1 MAESSSDRAYTM
13 GRSKEETERLIQ
25 QSGLYED
32 ITGRLLRDAGLF
44 TGMKVLDIGSGAGD
58 VAFAA
63 AELVGS
69 EGEVLGVDMNPEIL
83 ETARTR
89 AQAAGLT
96 NVQFVAGDAQTLG
109 LPNDFDALIGRL
121 VLMYLPDPVATLKQL
136 ATHLRPG
143 GIVAFQE
150 VDFTTYS
157 SIARPDTPMMNQL
170 AEWGVEVFRRSG
182 ANVGMGLDLYST
194 FVDAGLPEP
203 SLQYTAPVGGPEA
216 WIGYQFIANAF
227 RSILPLLERFGIATA
242 EEVDLETLAQQLRAE
257 VVASKRP
264 LILAA
269 AYHGLGATPNVKL
282 LVGFGVLIDRRL
294 GCFISDLR

>member
-1 MAESSSDRAYTM
+1 MADNERTYTM

-69 EGEVLGVDMNPEIL
+69 EGEVVGVDMNPEIL
-83 ETARTR
+83 ETARAR
-89 AQAAGLT
+89 AQAAGLA
-96 NVQFVAGDAQTLG
+96 NVQFVAGDVQTLD

-121 VLMYLPDPVATLKQL
+121 ILLYLPDPVATLKQL
-136 ATHLRPG
+136 TTRLRPG
-143 GIVAFQE
+143 GIVAFQDVE
-150 VDFTTYS
+150 FSVYS
-157 SIARPDTPMMNQL
+157 SITRPEIPIMSQL

-182 ANVGMGLDLYST
+182 ANVGMGLDLYGA

-203 SLQYTAPVGGPEA
+203 SLQYTAPVGGPET
-216 WIGYQFIANAF
+216 WGGYQFIAAAF
-227 RSILPLLERFGIATA
+227 RSLLPLLEAYGIATA
-242 EEVDLETLAQQLRAE
+242 EEVDLDTLAARLRAE

-264 LILAA
+264 LILPPHVTAWA
-269 AYHGLGATPNVKL
+269 QLPT
-282 LVGFGVLIDRRL
+282 
-294 GCFISDLR
+294 

>member
-1 MAESSSDRAYTM
+1 MADNQRTYTM

-25 QSGLYED
+25 QSGLYEG

-89 AQAAGLT
+89 AEAAGLA
-96 NVQFVAGDAQTLG
+96 NVQFVAGDAQTLD

-136 ATHLRPG
+136 ATRLRPG
-143 GIVAFQE
+143 GIIAFQE
-150 VDFTTYS
+150 AEFSIYP
-157 SIARPDTPMMNQL
+157 SIARPDTPMLNQL
-170 AEWGVEVFRRSG
+170 AEWGLEAFRRSG

-203 SLQYTAPVGGPEA
+203 SLQYSAPVGGPEA
-216 WIGYQFIANAF
+216 WIGYQFIAAAF
-227 RSILPLLERFGIATA
+227 RSLLPLLERFEIATA
-242 EEVDLETLAQQLRAE
+242 EEVDLDTLAQRLRTE

-264 LILAA
+264 LILPPHVTAWA
-269 AYHGLGATPNVKL
+269 QLPT
-282 LVGFGVLIDRRL
+282 
-294 GCFISDLR
+294 

>member
-1 MAESSSDRAYTM
+1 MAHNERTYTM
-13 GRSKEETERLIQ
+13 GRSQEETDRLIQ

-58 VAFAA
+58 VAMAA
-63 AELVGS
+63 AQLVGS
-69 EGEVLGVDMNPEIL
+69 EGEVVGVDMNPEIL
-83 ETARTR
+83 ETARAR
-89 AQAAGLT
+89 AQAAGLS
-96 NVQFVAGDAQTLG
+96 NVQFMAGDAQTLD

-150 VDFTTYS
+150 VEFSAYA
-157 SIARPDTPMMNQL
+157 SIAHPETPMMNQL

-182 ANVGMGLDLYST
+182 AHVSMGLDLYKT

-203 SLQYTAPVGGPEA
+203 SLQYSAPVGGPET
-216 WIGYQFIANAF
+216 WIGYQFITAAF
-227 RSILPLLERFGIATA
+227 QSLLPLLERFEIATA
-242 EEVDLETLAQQLRAE
+242 EEVDLDTLAARLRAE

-264 LILAA
+264 VMLPPHVTAWAQLP
-269 AYHGLGATPNVKL
+269 T
-282 LVGFGVLIDRRL
+282 
-294 GCFISDLR
+294 

>member
-1 MAESSSDRAYTM
+1 MVDNERTYTM
-13 GRSKEETERLIQ
+13 GRSQEETERLIQ
-25 QSGLYED
+25 QAGLYED

-69 EGEVLGVDMNPEIL
+69 EGEVIGVDMNPEIL

-89 AQAAGLT
+89 AQAAGLA
-96 NVQFVAGDAQTLG
+96 NVQFVAEDVQTLD

-121 VLMYLPDPVATLKQL
+121 VLLYLPDPVATLKQL

-143 GIVAFQE
+143 GIVAFQDVE
-150 VDFTTYS
+150 FSVYS
-157 SIARPDTPMMNQL
+157 SIAHPETPIMNQL

-203 SLQYTAPVGGPEA
+203 TLQYSAPVGGPET
-216 WIGYQFIANAF
+216 WGGYQFIAAAF
-227 RSILPLLERFGIATA
+227 QSLLPLLERFEIATA
-242 EEVDLETLAQQLRAE
+242 EEVDLDTLAQRLRAE

-264 LILAA
+264 LILPPHITAWA
-269 AYHGLGATPNVKL
+269 QLPA
-282 LVGFGVLIDRRL
+282 
-294 GCFISDLR
+294 

>member
-1 MAESSSDRAYTM
+1 MAESNSDRAYTM

-58 VAFAA
+58 VTFAA

-89 AQAAGLT
+89 AQAAGLA
-96 NVQFVAGDAQTLG
+96 NVQFVAGDAQTLD

-121 VLMYLPDPVATLKQL
+121 VLMYLPNPVDTLKQL
-136 ATHLRPG
+136 ATRLRPG

-157 SIARPDTPMMNQL
+157 SIARPETPMMNQL

-203 SLQYTAPVGGPEA
+203 SLQYTAPVGGPET
-216 WIGYQFIANAF
+216 WIGYQFIAAAF
-227 RSILPLLERFGIATA
+227 RSILPLLERFEIATA
-242 EEVDLETLAQQLRAE
+242 EEVDLDTLAQRLRAE
-257 VVASKRP
+257 VIASKRP
-264 LILAA
+264 LILPPHITAWA
-269 AYHGLGATPNVKL
+269 QLPT
-282 LVGFGVLIDRRL
+282 
-294 GCFISDLR
+294 

>member
-1 MAESSSDRAYTM
+1 MADNERTYTM
-13 GRSKEETERLIQ
+13 GRSQEETERLIQ
-25 QSGLYED
+25 RSRLYED

-69 EGEVLGVDMNPEIL
+69 EGAVLGVDMNPEIL

-96 NVQFVAGDAQTLG
+96 NVQFVAGDVQTLD

-121 VLMYLPDPVATLKQL
+121 VLLYLPDPVATLKQL
-136 ATHLRPG
+136 ATRLRPG
-143 GIVAFQE
+143 GIIAFQDIE
-150 VDFTTYS
+150 FSVYS
-157 SIARPDTPMMNQL
+157 SIARPETPIMNQL

-182 ANVGMGLDLYST
+182 AHVEMGLDLYGT

-203 SLQYTAPVGGPEA
+203 ALRYAAPMGGPEA
-216 WIGYQFIANAF
+216 WIGYQFMEDAF

-242 EEVDLETLAQQLRAE
+242 EEVDLDTLAQRLRAE

-264 LILAA
+264 LMLPPHITAWAQLP
-269 AYHGLGATPNVKL
+269 T
-282 LVGFGVLIDRRL
+282 
-294 GCFISDLR
+294 

>member
-1 MAESSSDRAYTM
+1 MSSSNSDRAYTM

-32 ITGRLLRDAGLF
+32 ITRRLLADAGLF

-83 ETARTR
+83 ETARAR
-89 AQAAGLT
+89 AEAAGLA
-96 NVQFVAGDAQTLG
+96 NVQFVAGDAQTLD

-121 VLMYLPDPVATLKQL
+121 VLMYLPDPVDTLKQL

-150 VDFTTYS
+150 VEFSTYS
-157 SIARPDTPMMNQL
+157 SIARPETPMMNQL

-203 SLQYTAPVGGPEA
+203 SLQYSAPVGGPET

-227 RSILPLLERFGIATA
+227 RSILPLLEAFGLATA
-242 EEVDLETLAQQLRAE
+242 EEVDLDTLAQRLRAE

-264 LILAA
+264 LILPPHITAWA
-269 AYHGLGATPNVKL
+269 QLPT
-282 LVGFGVLIDRRL
+282 
-294 GCFISDLR
+294 

>member
-157 SIARPDTPMMNQL
+157 SIARPETPMMNQL

-264 LILAA
+264 LILPPHITAWA
-269 AYHGLGATPNVKL
+269 QLPT
-282 LVGFGVLIDRRL
+282 
-294 GCFISDLR
+294 

>member
-1 MAESSSDRAYTM
+1 MAESNSDRAYTM

-58 VAFAA
+58 VTFAA

-89 AQAAGLT
+89 ARTAGLA

-121 VLMYLPDPVATLKQL
+121 VLMYLPNPVDTLKQL
-136 ATHLRPG
+136 ATRLRPG

-157 SIARPDTPMMNQL
+157 SIARPETPMMNQL

-203 SLQYTAPVGGPEA
+203 SLQYTAPVGGPET
-216 WIGYQFIANAF
+216 WIGYQFIAAAF
-227 RSILPLLERFGIATA
+227 RSILPLLERFEIATA
-242 EEVDLETLAQQLRAE
+242 EEVDLDTLAQRLRAE

-264 LILAA
+264 LILPPHITAWA
-269 AYHGLGATPNVKL
+269 QLPT
-282 LVGFGVLIDRRL
+282 
-294 GCFISDLR
+294 

>member
-83 ETARTR
+83 ETAQTR

-96 NVQFVAGDAQTLG
+96 NVQFVAGDAQTLD
-109 LPNDFDALIGRL
+109 LSNDFDALIGRL
-121 VLMYLPDPVATLKQL
+121 VLMYLPNPVDTLKQL

-150 VDFTTYS
+150 VEFSTYS

-170 AEWGVEVFRRSG
+170 VEWGVEVFRRSG
-182 ANVGMGLDLYST
+182 ANVGMGLDLYGT

-203 SLQYTAPVGGPEA
+203 TLQYSAPVGGPGT
-216 WIGYQFIANAF
+216 WIGYQFIAAAF
-227 RSILPLLERFGIATA
+227 QSLLPLLERFEIATA
-242 EEVDLETLAQQLRAE
+242 EEVDLDTLAQRLRAE

-264 LILAA
+264 LILPPHITAWA
-269 AYHGLGATPNVKL
+269 QLPT
-282 LVGFGVLIDRRL
+282 
-294 GCFISDLR
+294 

>member
-1 MAESSSDRAYTM
+1 MADNERTYTM

-32 ITGRLLRDAGLF
+32 ITGRLLKDAGLF

-89 AQAAGLT
+89 AEAAGLA
-96 NVQFVAGDAQTLG
+96 NVQFMAGDVQTLD
-109 LPNDFDALIGRL
+109 LSNDFDALIGRL
-121 VLMYLPDPVATLKQL
+121 VLTYLPDPAATLKQL

-150 VDFTTYS
+150 AEFSAYS
-157 SIARPDTPMMNQL
+157 AIARPDTPMMNQL

-203 SLQYTAPVGGPEA
+203 SLQYSAPVGGPET
-216 WIGYQFIANAF
+216 WIGYQFIAAAF
-227 RSILPLLERFGIATA
+227 QSLLPLLERFGIATA
-242 EEVDLETLAQQLRAE
+242 EEIDLDTLAQRLRAE

-264 LILAA
+264 LILPPHITAWVQ
-269 AYHGLGATPNVKL
+269 LPT
-282 LVGFGVLIDRRL
+282 
-294 GCFISDLR
+294 

>member
-1 MAESSSDRAYTM
+1 MSSSNGDRAYTM

-32 ITGRLLRDAGLF
+32 ITRRLLADAGLF

-63 AELVGS
+63 VELVGS

-83 ETARTR
+83 ETARAR
-89 AQAAGLT
+89 AEAAGLA
-96 NVQFVAGDAQTLG
+96 NVQFMAGDTQTLD

-150 VDFTTYS
+150 VEFSTYS
-157 SIARPDTPMMNQL
+157 SIARPETPMMNQL

-182 ANVGMGLDLYST
+182 ANVGMGLDLYGT

-203 SLQYTAPVGGPEA
+203 SLQYAAPVGGPETR
-216 WIGYQFIANAF
+216 IGYQFIANAF
-227 RSILPLLERFGIATA
+227 RSILPLLEALGVATA
-242 EEVDLETLAQQLRAE
+242 EEVNLETLAQRLRAE

-264 LILAA
+264 LILPPHITAWA
-269 AYHGLGATPNVKL
+269 QLPT
-282 LVGFGVLIDRRL
+282 
-294 GCFISDLR
+294 

>member
-1 MAESSSDRAYTM
+1 MADNERTYTM

-89 AQAAGLT
+89 AQAAGLA
-96 NVQFVAGDAQTLG
+96 NVQFVTEDVQTLD

-121 VLMYLPDPVATLKQL
+121 VLLYLPDPVATLKQL

-143 GIVAFQE
+143 GIVAFQDAE
-150 VDFTTYS
+150 FSVYS
-157 SIARPDTPMMNQL
+157 SIAHPETPIMNQL

-203 SLQYTAPVGGPEA
+203 TLQYSAPVGGPET
-216 WIGYQFIANAF
+216 WGGYQFIAAAF
-227 RSILPLLERFGIATA
+227 QSLLPLLERFEIATA
-242 EEVDLETLAQQLRAE
+242 EEVDLDTLAQRLRAE

-264 LILAA
+264 LILPPHITAWA
-269 AYHGLGATPNVKL
+269 QLPT
-282 LVGFGVLIDRRL
+282 
-294 GCFISDLR
+294 

>member
-1 MAESSSDRAYTM
+1 MSSSNSDRAYTM

-32 ITGRLLRDAGLF
+32 TTRRLLADAGLF

-83 ETARTR
+83 ETARAR
-89 AQAAGLT
+89 AEAAGLA
-96 NVQFVAGDAQTLG
+96 NVQFVAGDAQTLD

-121 VLMYLPDPVATLKQL
+121 VLMYLPDPVDTLKQL

-150 VDFTTYS
+150 VEFSTYS
-157 SIARPDTPMMNQL
+157 SIARPETPMMNQL

-203 SLQYTAPVGGPEA
+203 SLQYSAPVGGPET

-227 RSILPLLERFGIATA
+227 RSILPLLEAFGLATA
-242 EEVDLETLAQQLRAE
+242 EEVDLDTLAQRLRAE

-264 LILAA
+264 LILPPHITAWA
-269 AYHGLGATPNVKL
+269 QLPT
-282 LVGFGVLIDRRL
+282 
-294 GCFISDLR
+294 

>member
-13 GRSKEETERLIQ
+13 GRSQEETERLIQ

-69 EGEVLGVDMNPEIL
+69 KGEVLGVDMNPEIL

-89 AQAAGLT
+89 AEAAGLA
-96 NVQFVAGDAQTLG
+96 NVQFVAGDAQALD

-121 VLMYLPDPVATLKQL
+121 VLMYLPNPTETLKQL
-136 ATHLRPG
+136 ATHLCPG

-150 VDFTTYS
+150 VEFSTYS

-203 SLQYTAPVGGPEA
+203 SLQYSAPVGGPET
-216 WIGYQFIANAF
+216 WIGYQFITAAF
-227 RSILPLLERFGIATA
+227 QSILPLLERFEIATA
-242 EEVDLETLAQQLRAE
+242 EEVDLDTLAQRLRAE

-264 LILAA
+264 LILPPHITAWA
-269 AYHGLGATPNVKL
+269 QLPT
-282 LVGFGVLIDRRL
+282 
-294 GCFISDLR
+294 

>member
-1 MAESSSDRAYTM
+1 MADNERTYTM

-89 AQAAGLT
+89 AEAAGLA
-96 NVQFVAGDAQTLG
+96 NVQFVAGDAQTLD

-121 VLMYLPDPVATLKQL
+121 VLMYLPNPTETLKQL

-150 VDFTTYS
+150 VEFSTYS

-170 AEWGVEVFRRSG
+170 VEWGVEVFRRSG
-182 ANVGMGLDLYST
+182 ANIGMGLDLYGT

-203 SLQYTAPVGGPEA
+203 SLQYSAPVGGPET
-216 WIGYQFIANAF
+216 WIGYQFIAAAF
-227 RSILPLLERFGIATA
+227 QSLLPLLEGYGIATA
-242 EEVDLETLAQQLRAE
+242 EEVDLDTLAQRLRAE

-264 LILAA
+264 LILPPHITAWVQ
-269 AYHGLGATPNVKL
+269 LPT
-282 LVGFGVLIDRRL
+282 
-294 GCFISDLR
+294 

>member
-1 MAESSSDRAYTM
+1 MADNERTYTM

-89 AQAAGLT
+89 AQATGLA
-96 NVQFVAGDAQTLG
+96 NVQFVAGDAQVLD

-143 GIVAFQE
+143 GIIAFQE
-150 VDFTTYS
+150 VEFSAYS
-157 SIARPDTPMMNQL
+157 SVANPETPMMNQL

-182 ANVGMGLDLYST
+182 ARVSMGLDLYAT

-203 SLQYTAPVGGPEA
+203 SLQYSAPLGGPET

-227 RSILPLLERFGIATA
+227 RSILPLLERFEIATA
-242 EEVDLETLAQQLRAE
+242 EDIDLDTLAQRLRAE

-264 LILAA
+264 LMLPPHITAWAQLP
-269 AYHGLGATPNVKL
+269 T
-282 LVGFGVLIDRRL
+282 
-294 GCFISDLR
+294 

>member
-69 EGEVLGVDMNPEIL
+69 EGEVLGVDTNPEIL
-83 ETARTR
+83 ETARAR
-89 AQAAGLT
+89 AQAAGLA
-96 NVQFVAGDAQTLG
+96 NVQFVAGDVQTLD
-109 LPNDFDALIGRL
+109 LANDFDALIGRL
-121 VLMYLPDPVATLKQL
+121 VLTYLPDPAATLKQL
-136 ATHLRPG
+136 ATHLRPR

-150 VDFTTYS
+150 VEFSTYS
-157 SIARPDTPMMNQL
+157 SIAHPDTPMMNQL

-182 ANVGMGLDLYST
+182 ANVGMGLDLYGT

-203 SLQYTAPVGGPEA
+203 TLQYTAPMGGPGTWA
-216 WIGYQFIANAF
+216 GYQFIAHSF
-227 RSILPLLERFGIATA
+227 QSILPLLEAFGIATA
-242 EEVDLETLAQQLRAE
+242 EDVNLETLAERLRAE

-264 LILAA
+264 L
-269 AYHGLGATPNVKL
+269 
-282 LVGFGVLIDRRL
+282 VLPPHITAWAQL
-294 GCFISDLR
+294 PT

>member
-1 MAESSSDRAYTM
+1 MSSSNSDRAYTM

-32 ITGRLLRDAGLF
+32 ITRRLLADAGFF

-83 ETARTR
+83 ETARAR
-89 AQAAGLT
+89 AEAAGLA
-96 NVQFVAGDAQTLG
+96 NVQFVAGDAQTLD

-150 VDFTTYS
+150 VEFSTYS
-157 SIARPDTPMMNQL
+157 SIARPETPMMNQL

-182 ANVGMGLDLYST
+182 ANVGMGLDLYAT

-203 SLQYTAPVGGPEA
+203 ALRYVAPVGGPET

-227 RSILPLLERFGIATA
+227 RSILPLLEALGIATA
-242 EEVDLETLAQQLRAE
+242 EEVNLETLAQRLRAE

-264 LILAA
+264 LILPPHITAWA
-269 AYHGLGATPNVKL
+269 QLPT
-282 LVGFGVLIDRRL
+282 
-294 GCFISDLR
+294 

>member
-1 MAESSSDRAYTM
+1 MADNQRTYTM

-32 ITGRLLRDAGLF
+32 ITGRFLRDAGLF

-89 AQAAGLT
+89 AQAAGLA
-96 NVQFVAGDAQTLG
+96 NVQFVAGDAQTLD

-121 VLMYLPDPVATLKQL
+121 VLMYQPDPVETLKQL
-136 ATHLRPG
+136 ATRLRPG

-150 VDFTTYS
+150 AEFSAYA
-157 SIARPDTPMMNQL
+157 SIAHPETPVMNQL

-203 SLQYTAPVGGPEA
+203 SLQYSAPLGGPET
-216 WIGYQFIANAF
+216 WIGYQFIVAAF
-227 RSILPLLERFGIATA
+227 RSILPLLERFEIATA
-242 EEVDLETLAQQLRAE
+242 EEVDLETLAQRLRTE

-264 LILAA
+264 LMLPPHITAWAQLP
-269 AYHGLGATPNVKL
+269 T
-282 LVGFGVLIDRRL
+282 
-294 GCFISDLR
+294 

>member
-1 MAESSSDRAYTM
+1 MADNQRIYTM
-13 GRSKEETERLIQ
+13 GRSTEETERLIQ
-25 QSGLYED
+25 QAGLYED

-89 AQAAGLT
+89 AEAAGLA
-96 NVQFVAGDAQTLG
+96 NVQFVAGDVQALD
-109 LPNDFDALIGRL
+109 LPNDFDAVIGRMVL
-121 VLMYLPDPVATLKQL
+121 VYLPDPVATLKQL

-143 GIVAFQE
+143 GILAFQE
-150 VDFTTYS
+150 AELLTYS
-157 SIARPDTPMMNQL
+157 SMTRPEIPMMNQL
-170 AEWGVEVFRRSG
+170 AEWGVEVFRCSG
-182 ANVGMGLDLYST
+182 AHVGMGLDLYGT

-203 SLQYTAPVGGPEA
+203 SLQYAAPMGGPEA
-216 WIGYQFIANAF
+216 WIGYQLMESAF
-227 RSILPLLERFGIATA
+227 RSMLPLLERFGIATA
-242 EEVDLETLAQQLRAE
+242 EEVDLDTLAARIRAE

-264 LILAA
+264 LILPPHITAWA
-269 AYHGLGATPNVKL
+269 QLPT
-282 LVGFGVLIDRRL
+282 
-294 GCFISDLR
+294 

>member
-1 MAESSSDRAYTM
+1 MSSSNRGMTYTM

-58 VAFAA
+58 VAMAA

-89 AQAAGLT
+89 AQAAGLA
-96 NVQFVAGDAQTLG
+96 NVQFVAGDAQTLD

-143 GIVAFQE
+143 GIIAFQE
-150 VDFTTYS
+150 VEFSAYS
-157 SIARPDTPMMNQL
+157 SVARPETPVMNQL

-182 ANVGMGLDLYST
+182 AHVEMGFDLYGT

-203 SLQYTAPVGGPEA
+203 SLQYAAPLGGPEM
-216 WIGYQFIANAF
+216 WIGYQFIVSAF
-227 RSILPLLERFGIATA
+227 RSILPLLERFEIATA
-242 EEVDLETLAQQLRAE
+242 EEVDLDTLAQRLRAE

-264 LILAA
+264 LILPPHITAWA
-269 AYHGLGATPNVKL
+269 QLPT
-282 LVGFGVLIDRRL
+282 
-294 GCFISDLR
+294 